1 MQKLLLLPVLLL
13 ALAARTQAI
22 KEMNPKPGDLVDK
35 TPAGE
40 IAYRKQQQGCE
51 AFFKKAADM
60 GGYERL
66 SAADQKKY
74 DQCSDNEMKGY
85 WDAVGE
91 GCSWYCGGGPD
102 SVWAS
107 SRLKPMAG
115 ISYNADNAHDLSYK
129 TAWVEGVPGTGIG
142 EYLVYRFSA
151 QAPRITKITVVNGYV
166 KSAKAWQDNTRV
178 KKLKMYL
185 NNQPFAILN
194 LQDSR
199 YEQIFSFDP
208 IGISDRDDW
217 EALAAK
223 PAWTMKFEIMEV
235 YKGDRFDDC
244 AITEIYFD
252 GIDVHCFGSGTKITM
267 ADGSFKNIEDIQKS
281 DKVMSYD
288 GAEQK
293 MMAVPVTRLI
303 QKQHNSLVKLVL
315 EDRTI
320 ITTADHPFFTANNQW
335 ASVNPG
341 RSNMNYLHENKV
353 SLLGIGESLFI
364 PAEKRYVPLKHI
376 EKIKGPQL
384 TYSLEL
390 AGADNFIA
398 NGLLVKTEKAL
409 Y

>member
-1 MQKLLLLPVLLL
+1 MQKLLILPLLLL
-13 ALAARTQAI
+13 AVAAASQV
-22 KEMNPKPGDLVDK
+22 KEMNPKLGALIDK
-35 TPAGE
+35 TPQGE
-40 IAYRKQQQGCE
+40 IIYRKQQQSCE

-107 SRLKPMAG
+107 STLKPMAG
-115 ISYNADNAHDLSYK
+115 ISYKADNAHDLSYK
-129 TAWVEGVPGTGIG
+129 TAWVEGVPGNGTG

-151 QAPRITKITVVNGYV
+151 QAPRITTITVVNGYV
-166 KSAKAWQDNTRV
+166 KSAKAWQDNSRA
-178 KKLKMYL
+178 KKLKMYI
-185 NNQPFAILN
+185 NNKPFAILN
-194 LQDSR
+194 LQDNR
-199 YEQIFSFDP
+199 NEQVFEFAP
-208 IGISDRDDW
+208 IGESNRDDW
-217 EALAAK
+217 EALATK

-252 GIDVHCFGSGTKITM
+252 GIDVHCFGAGTDITM
-267 ADGSFKNIEDIQKS
+267 ADGSAKNIENVQPG
-281 DKVMSYD
+281 DKVLSYD
-288 GAEQK
+288 PLSK
-293 MMAVPVTRLI
+293 TMVPVTVTQLI
-303 QKQHNSLVKLVL
+303 RKQHNSLLKLVL
-315 EDRTI
+315 EDREI
-320 ITTADHPFFTANNQW
+320 ISTADHPFFTVQNTW

-341 RSNMNYLHENKV
+341 RSNMNYLHESKV
-353 SLLGIGESLFI
+353 TQLHLGESLFI
-364 PAEKRYVPLKHI
+364 PAEKRFVTLKHI
-376 EKIKGPQL
+376 EKIKGPQP
-384 TYSLEL
+384 TYTLQL

-398 NGLLVKTEKAL
+398 NGLLVKTEKAQ